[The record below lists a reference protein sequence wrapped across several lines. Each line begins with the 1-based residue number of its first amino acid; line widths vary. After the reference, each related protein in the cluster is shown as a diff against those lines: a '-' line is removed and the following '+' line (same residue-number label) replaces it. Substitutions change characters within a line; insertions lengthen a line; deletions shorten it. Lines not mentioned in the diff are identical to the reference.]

1 MIKKDEAQK
10 TLFLRKKIIKDKNYS
25 KYLSFSNTNK
35 EVSTNQSNI
44 SNSLNKK
51 SLIKKKN
58 LKSNTIQINYKG
70 FKEKIGKMAY
80 YKIKNLDINDLI
92 FQREEKLELINY
104 IILININRS
113 KIY

>member
-1 MIKKDEAQK
+1 MIKKDETQK

-92 FQREEKLELINY
+92 FQREEKLELIKQTKQ
-104 IILININRS
+104 LQERRA
-113 KIY
+113 